1 MTRDD
6 ELITLLT
13 EMSSFCTTH
22 DIPILNMDEI
32 FVISG
37 RLQRNTQQNTK
48 LHHYHVELFY
58 TIINLQLQ
66 ELNNHFLEVN
76 TDLLLCMACLN
87 PSDSFVAFD
96 KKKLIRL
103 GKFYPSD
110 FLRTYILTLDS
121 QLQNYIFDMLNN
133 NLFLEL

>member
-1 MTRDD
+1 MRND
-6 ELITLLT
+6 EWKSLLT
-13 EMSSFCTTH
+13 EVSSFCATH

-87 PSDSFVAFD
+87 PSNLFVAFD
-96 KKKLIRL
+96 KEKLIRL
-103 GKFYPSD
+103 AKFYPFD
-110 FLRTYILTLDS
+110 FSKTNILALGS
-121 QLQNYIFDMLNN
+121 QLQNYIFDIRSND
-133 NLFLEL
+133 